1 MTAEKEKRQHS
12 LPDRRLA
19 QAFHFSA
26 SDLASNRNGY
36 TSRSQA
42 WAIPLFLRGILHQ
55 LEDWLPLKNRAKSRR
70 KTLEAICGRAI
81 LSYEQQQIQSHY
93 HSDFIEIYKLSINT
107 LEFRLTST
115 QYQTIA
121 EAVSYRLYYNPDNKQ
136 ILSIE
141 RVINGCS
148 ES

>member
-1 MTAEKEKRQHS
+1 MTAEKGKRQHS

-19 QAFHFSA
+19 LAFRFSA

-55 LEDWLPLKNRAKSRR
+55 FGDWLSLKNRAKSRR

-81 LSYEQQQIQSHY
+81 LSYEQQQIQSPY
-93 HSDFIEIYKLSINT
+93 HSDFVEIYRLSINT
-107 LEFRLTST
+107 LEFRLNPE
-115 QYQTIA
+115 QYRAIG
-121 EAVSYRLYYNPDNKQ
+121 EGVLYRLYYNPDNKQ
-136 ILSIE
+136 ILSLE
-141 RVINGCS
+141 RATNGCS